1 MMKRFITLSI
11 CFFTAIILFAANS
24 LSSSGGDYKAQ
35 LRELRSRCH
44 LLKDATTADYF
55 FFGMGRRM
63 KMIYQHGRLSSLDGK
78 TLIADFG
85 EIASDTIMPDRYEVR
100 IVKKSGERVTITENE
115 RGVYIGKKRVAGT
128 NQHIELPSFVGKRY
142 DRVLRVLLHE
152 VLFNIQ
158 PDGCPLPNA
167 EQYSRP
173 FYRDAAY
180 AMMVLKATGN
190 ENVMKPWV
198 IGLNSVYD
206 HARSDDYEESDNIG
220 QALYIISPWQRKTKA
235 FRQKLLNEA
244 EKLKLTADN
253 GKNYIS
259 GLVDGM
265 TCPVYS
271 TLWLIKGLRANGL
284 DDSQWAL
291 PDTLDKYTDLCW
303 MLPDR
308 RSVMKEETYKDT
320 YEWQTRRK
328 NIRMYP
334 YLNAAR
340 AHYYN
345 DFKLAV
351 MSTAD
356 YPLTWE
362 QVWKDDG
369 GHECRT
375 HLWHAAELFLLIINQ

>member
-1 MMKRFITLSI
+1 MKRF
-11 CFFTAIILFAANS
+11 FTFAIAIVSAFS
-24 LSSSGGDYKAQ
+24 LQAEGFNPLPTGSYKAQ
-35 LRELRSRCH
+35 LQELRSRCH
-44 LLKDATTADYF
+44 LTKDEPEADYF
-55 FFGMGRRM
+55 FFGMGRRQ
-63 KMIYQHGRLSSLDGK
+63 KMIYQHGRLTTLDEK
-78 TLIADFG
+78 TVVADLG
-85 EIASDTIMPDRYEVR
+85 EMEKDTIMPDRYEVVITKRNGEKIR
-100 IVKKSGERVTITENE
+100 IWEDE
-115 RGVYIGKKRVAGT
+115 RGVYIDGKRIAGT
-128 NQHIELPSFVGKRY
+128 SQRVRLPLFAGKRY

-180 AMMVLKATGN
+180 AMMVLKVTGN